1 MSPRVHTTSSE
12 RRRAIALAFVG
23 LLALVPASARADSDE
38 QKAVQLFEKGRK
50 LARDGRCAEA
60 IAPLQESLRYAEGV
74 GPLLNLGN
82 CFETLGKSASAHRAF
97 LRAQEV
103 AQKNDDRRRDE
114 ARERARAVEKD
125 VSTLNIHVAVSI
137 KSTAELRVDGEPWP
151 RERWDVPWPI
161 DAGQHEIEVI
171 APPHPKQIESIT
183 VHGRGEK
190 ATFTANAAAGPAEP
204 PPQRPTTRMPEQPRP
219 ADEDDTGSSQR
230 TLGLVSGGFGAA
242 GLVAGT
248 IFGVI
253 SLSAHSSLVGR
264 CPRYPTCNVADKSAL
279 DDMNAN
285 AQSAGTIST
294 ISVIAGLALV
304 AAGAALYFT
313 APSPR
318 AKAR

>member
-1 MSPRVHTTSSE
+1 
-12 RRRAIALAFVG
+12 
-23 LLALVPASARADSDE
+23 VPVTAHADGEE
-38 QKAVQLFEKGRK
+38 QKAVQLFERGRK

-114 ARERARAVEKD
+114 ARDRARAVEKD
-125 VSTLNIHVAVSI
+125 VSTLLIHVPVSI
-137 KSTAELRVDGEPWP
+137 KSSAELRVDGEPWP

-161 DAGQHEIEVI
+161 DAGAHEVEIL
-171 APPHPKQIESIT
+171 APPNPKQIESIT
-183 VHGRGEK
+183 VRPHGEQ
-190 ATFTANAAAGPAEP
+190 ASFTAAVAAGPV
-204 PPQRPTTRMPEQPRP
+204 RPTTTMRP
-219 ADEDDTGSSQR
+219 TPIIDESSRPKDELDSGSSRR
-230 TLGLVSGGFGAA
+230 TLGLITGGVGVG
-242 GLVAGT
+242 GLVVGT

-264 CPRYPTCNVADKSAL
+264 CPRYPTCNAADRTAL

-285 AQSAGTIST
+285 AKLSGTVST
-294 ISVIAGLALV
+294 IGIIAGLVLV
-304 AAGAALYFT
+304 AAGAGLYFT
-313 APSPR
+313 APSAP
-318 AKAR
+318 AKTR